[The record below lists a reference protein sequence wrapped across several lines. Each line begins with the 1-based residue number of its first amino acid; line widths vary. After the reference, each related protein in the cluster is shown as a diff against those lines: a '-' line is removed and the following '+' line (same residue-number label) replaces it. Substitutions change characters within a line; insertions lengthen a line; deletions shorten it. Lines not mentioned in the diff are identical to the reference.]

1 MLIIAGV
8 TITALSGDN
17 GILKNAAKAKEE
29 TEKAEEEESSKLAAL
44 EAATNLKNIEYIDVN
59 GDKAIIPAG
68 FTVSKVEGENIIK
81 DGLVIIDSEENEF
94 VWVPVS
100 IEKFETDFIRKDGY
114 SAGVQQQYLEA
125 TGEADET
132 GVNENFEE
140 TKITQAEAIEMY
152 KSVKLNHGFYIGRYE
167 AGKNNDGSVA
177 VKRGLEAY
185 RKIPWSANGQM
196 RETESTTGGA
206 VELSRSFDTNNSY
219 LSVKSTLVYGVQWDF
234 IMKWME
240 DIENSHSTGS
250 LKKYIQD
257 STEMGWYK
265 DNYLDGNVEHLTG
278 IDLKNEKNKV
288 KNIYDLAG
296 NVREWTM
303 ESYLDTGR
311 FARGGDYYNNGMDT
325 PASVRYGN
333 LSPSSSTGEFGF
345 RIALYLI

>member
-1 MLIIAGV
+1 MLILAGV
-8 TITALSGDN
+8 TIAALSGDN

-125 TGEADET
+125 TGE
-132 GVNENFEE
+132 
-140 TKITQAEAIEMY
+140 
-152 KSVKLNHGFYIGRYE
+152 
-167 AGKNNDGSVA
+167 
-177 VKRGLEAY
+177 
-185 RKIPWSANGQM
+185 
-196 RETESTTGGA
+196 A

>member
-1 MLIIAGV
+1 MRENNRNPIERCRKRLPQFTTMNVIDGQAGLVIYSSLIFYSLTIDNILNIIVLLILVGV

-140 TKITQAEAIEMY
+140 TKTTQAEAIEMY

-219 LSVKSTLVYGVQWDF
+219 LSVKSTLVYGVQ
-234 IMKWME
+234 
-240 DIENSHSTGS
+240 
-250 LKKYIQD
+250 
-257 STEMGWYK
+257 
-265 DNYLDGNVEHLTG
+265 
-278 IDLKNEKNKV
+278 
-288 KNIYDLAG
+288 
-296 NVREWTM
+296 
-303 ESYLDTGR
+303 
-311 FARGGDYYNNGMDT
+311 
-325 PASVRYGN
+325 
-333 LSPSSSTGEFGF
+333 
-345 RIALYLI
+345 